1 MSRKRRFM
9 LAVGS
14 GYAAIAANIINVA
27 LAIPLALRY
36 LTREE
41 FGLWSVVLQKT
52 GYLSLL
58 DLGVAQAVSRL
69 LIDAKDDINGG
80 IYGSI
85 LKMAFTVLCVQAC
98 IIASFGFV
106 FGHSLSYLVSI
117 PQNLRSTFET
127 LVQWQCVTFS
137 ILCLATPFGDI
148 PLWSHQRLDRS
159 NFANIAVFAA
169 NLLFLWIGF
178 KAGLRTFSL
187 LLANVAGTVVYV
199 LMVVS
204 ATTRLKLF
212 PSRAHWGIVSWER
225 WWEVFRFSRD
235 LFVIRLA
242 DQLLFASQIILVSRL
257 ISLEAAAVWLVC
269 TKSYNF
275 AVLGA
280 FGNRGFV
287 SCWTGGKVSWDTW
300 SDVAAAAYLLSSAVT
315 RCYAGLPEMVKQIGN
330 YKYISLL
337 EGLLVVAGSIIL
349 AHRFHFCGVLLS
361 SLLANL
367 CCSGAY
373 GAFRVSKYFNTSIA
387 DVTFGWLKGALS
399 FLLSFVI
406 AGLGIFWLGSRFS
419 GLAPFLITVCSA
431 ALAGIVL
438 AFCLGLPREI
448 REELIQFGINLG
460 QKIRKG

>member
-1 MSRKRRFM
+1 
-9 LAVGS
+9 
-14 GYAAIAANIINVA
+14 
-27 LAIPLALRY
+27 
-36 LTREE
+36 
-41 FGLWSVVLQKT
+41 
-52 GYLSLL
+52 
-58 DLGVAQAVSRL
+58 
-69 LIDAKDDINGG
+69 
-80 IYGSI
+80 
-85 LKMAFTVLCVQAC
+85 
-98 IIASFGFV
+98 
-106 FGHSLSYLVSI
+106 
-117 PQNLRSTFET
+117 
-127 LVQWQCVTFS
+127 
-137 ILCLATPFGDI
+137 
-148 PLWSHQRLDRS
+148 
-159 NFANIAVFAA
+159 
-169 NLLFLWIGF
+169 
-178 KAGLRTFSL
+178 
-187 LLANVAGTVVYV
+187 
-199 LMVVS
+199 MVVS

-212 PSRAHWGIVSWER
+212 PSRAHWGIISWER

-269 TKSYNF
+269 TKSYNMARLVVNRIFDFSGAGFSEMIVRGEIGRFRSRLGSIVALSAVGAGFF

-280 FGNRGFV
+280 LGNRGFV
-287 SCWTGGKVSWDTW
+287 SFWTGGKVSWDTW
-300 SDVAAAAYLLSSAVT
+300 SDMAAAAYLLSSAVT

-337 EGLLVVAGSIIL
+337 EGLLVVAGSIIF
-349 AHRFHFCGVLLS
+349 APRFHFCGVLLS

-399 FLLSFVI
+399 FLLTFVI